1 MYKNTGKKIKTL
13 ATVIAVLL
21 MIIPV
26 VLGIGSLLQ
35 ANILLGVAI
44 LIIGPFLAWLSGLL
58 LAGFGEL
65 VENTHEQL
73 ALLRKQRE
81 LPEGNKPLNFDHL
94 VEFGVNNRKT
104 DGGPMQVE

>member
-26 VLGIGSLLQ
+26 IGGIYALFENL
-35 ANILLGVAI
+35 LLGVAI
-44 LIIGPFLAWLSGLL
+44 LIVGPFLAWLSGLL